1 MPDFLIDLIEPDRLT
16 TVVDIGANP
25 IDSPPPYRNLLDKRL
40 CRVIGFE
47 PQPEALATLN
57 ARKTDLETYLPYVVG
72 DGKAATLKVCH
83 ASGMTSLFAPDPTAL
98 NHFPEFPSW
107 GRVIEEIPVTT
118 CPLDEIAELGEF
130 DFLKMDVQGAELA
143 VLQNGTERIKHVV
156 AIQLE
161 VSFIP
166 LYRGQPT
173 SGEIDVALRRL
184 GFLPHCFAAINR
196 RMIEPFR
203 GQTPYQALNQL
214 LEADIVYVRDFMH
227 PERMSSEQLKHLA
240 VLAHHCYGSFD
251 LAGNCLHHLSKNGII
266 AADAVAKYIAGL
278 SNSR

>member
-1 MPDFLIDLIEPDRLT
+1 MPDFLIDLIQPDRLT

-25 IDSPPPYRNLLDKRL
+25 IDSPPPYRGLLEKRL

-47 PQPEALATLN
+47 PQPEALASLN
-57 ARKTDLETYLPYVVG
+57 ARKSDLETYLPYVVG

-83 ASGMTSLFAPDPTAL
+83 ASGMTSLFAPDPNAL
-98 NHFPEFPSW
+98 NHFPEFPVW

-118 CPLDEIAELGEF
+118 RRLDDIAELGEF
-130 DFLKMDVQGAELA
+130 DFLKLDVQGAELA
-143 VLQNGTERIKHVV
+143 VLQNGAKRIGHVV
-156 AIQLE
+156 AMQLE
-161 VSFIP
+161 VSFVP
-166 LYRGQPT
+166 LYKGQPT

-196 RMIEPFR
+196 RMIEPLR
-203 GQTPYQALNQL
+203 GKDPYQALNQL

-227 PERMSSEQLKHLA
+227 PERMTSEQLKHLA

-251 LAGNCLHHLSKNGII
+251 LAGNCLHHLSKNG
-266 AADAVAKYIAGL
+266 AVAPDAVAKYIASL